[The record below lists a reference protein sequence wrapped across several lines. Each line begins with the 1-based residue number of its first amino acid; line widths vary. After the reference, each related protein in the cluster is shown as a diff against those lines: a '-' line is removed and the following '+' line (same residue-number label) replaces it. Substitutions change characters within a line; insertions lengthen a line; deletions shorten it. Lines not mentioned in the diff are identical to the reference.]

1 MRITALERR
10 PKKRLV
16 ELFVDGQLAAVLSP
30 EVCARF
36 DFRVGGEINL
46 ERLEEARRVH
56 ALHTALGTA
65 LRLLARRP
73 RSEREVRQ
81 RLFRKGLP
89 GEAVDATVRRL
100 RELRLVDDE
109 AFSAS
114 WVESRERTSPR
125 GRRLLAAEL
134 VAQGVERGTAAR
146 AAAAVDERA
155 AADRAAGSQARALAS
170 LPWPDFR
177 RRLHAFLLRRGFD
190 SETAM
195 AVVRDAW
202 VQATGGRPPGEHDV

>member
-1 MRITALERR
+1 MRITSLERR
-10 PKKRLV
+10 AKKRLM
-16 ELFVDGQLAAVLSP
+16 ELFLDGQLAAVLSP

-36 DFRVGGEINL
+36 DLRVGGEISPQ
-46 ERLEEARRVH
+46 RLEEIRGEQAT
-56 ALHTALGTA
+56 HTALGTA

-109 AFSAS
+109 AFSAL

-125 GRRLLAAEL
+125 GRSLLAAEL
-134 VAQGVERGTAAR
+134 MVQGVERATAVRAAAGVDE
-146 AAAAVDERA
+146 AAAAVRA
-155 AADRAAGSQARALAS
+155 AANRARALAS
-170 LPWPDFR
+170 HPWPEFR
-177 RRLHAFLLRRGFD
+177 RRLQAFLMRRGFD
-190 SETAM
+190 SETAVA
-195 AVVRDAW
+195 AVRGAW
-202 VQATGGRPPGEHDV
+202 MQATGGRPPGEDDV